1 MLQKD
6 VALKVPLRLCTTK
19 INNMMID
26 DSEYLDIVI
35 SMFNLLW
42 YRSNYSI
49 TSGSLWNYY
58 RDKIHSVNYDTSEG
72 KSFTYKTKIIR
83 KTEGKPPG
91 PPVTPAGEVQPSQP
105 PVPSLNTEVTIL
117 QKYLSN
123 FWRLLHLPSIN
134 CEVELDLLL
143 TGKCLL
149 SEDDDKL
156 SNATFQTK
164 STKLYTLSSTFSFK
178 DDDNGP
184 RTNSFEKY
192 FISLKEMKDFNVLIN
207 NKLFLD
213 QPVKNKQEACKKY
226 VEMPRNDDYTTGNL
240 LDYSN
245 HQNYHKVIG
254 NL

>member
-1 MLQKD
+1 
-6 VALKVPLRLCTTK
+6 
-19 INNMMID
+19 MMID

-105 PVPSLNTEVTIL
+105 PVPSLNTEVPIL

-149 SEDDDKL
+149 SEDDDK
-156 SNATFQTK
+156 
-164 STKLYTLSSTFSFK
+164 
-178 DDDNGP
+178 
-184 RTNSFEKY
+184 
-192 FISLKEMKDFNVLIN
+192 
-207 NKLFLD
+207 
-213 QPVKNKQEACKKY
+213 
-226 VEMPRNDDYTTGNL
+226 
-240 LDYSN
+240 
-245 HQNYHKVIG
+245 
-254 NL
+254 